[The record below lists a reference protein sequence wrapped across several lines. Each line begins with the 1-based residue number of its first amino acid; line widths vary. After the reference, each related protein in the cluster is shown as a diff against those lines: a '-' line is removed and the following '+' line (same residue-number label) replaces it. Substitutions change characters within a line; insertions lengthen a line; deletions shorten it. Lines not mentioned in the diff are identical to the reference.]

1 MVYRLIILLA
11 CLVFFI
17 NSCNSLIS
25 LQFGTHKLRT
35 FTMEEV
41 LTKGVGD
48 TDYIKITDAWT
59 SGDYYHVPGKH
70 EKDGGLILY
79 PILSKEQVTQLEQG
93 QKVNPYFVGWT
104 QTFPWECLEQENC
117 VKKESLTISG
127 VVRELKEED
136 QQLHQL
142 PQGFDFA
149 SKAPVYL
156 EVGRQP
162 TAWYWHLL
170 LLLGSALMAF
180 SLEYFRNRKEK
191 KQLAHE

>member
-35 FTMEEV
+35 FSMEDI
-41 LTKGVGD
+41 LRKGIGD
-48 TDYIKITDAWT
+48 ADFIEITDAWT
-59 SGDYYHVPGKH
+59 SGDFYHVPGKH

-79 PILSKEQVTQLEQG
+79 PILSEEQVKLLEKN
-93 QKVNPYFVGWT
+93 QKITPYFVGWT
-104 QTFPWECLEQENC
+104 QTFPWECLEQKNC
-117 VKKESLTISG
+117 VKKEELRISG
-127 VVRELKEED
+127 IVRELKEED
-136 QQLHQL
+136 QQLSAL
-142 PQGFDFA
+142 PGGYDFA
-149 SKAPVYL
+149 TKPPVYL

-170 LLLGSALMAF
+170 LLVGSGSIAF
-180 SLEYFRNRKEK
+180 ILEYFRMRKEK
-191 KQLAHE
+191 K